1 MSLNNLSIRLQV
13 LIPLLLASLLMIL
26 MIGIGKRDID
36 NAIGDMNDT
45 TVSVTRHKDDIA
57 TLIHATYRL
66 RTTAIYGL
74 YDPERFATLPGDLT
88 AAERRSAPS
97 WPDWSSPAPSRTTA
111 GWRSPCRPTSATPA
125 TTCCRCWPPSTR
137 VAVIPPPMS
146 RPAYAFASWGRSHQ
160 ADRCH
165 VGAHQP
171 ADPG

>member
-1 MSLNNLSIRLQV
+1 
-13 LIPLLLASLLMIL
+13 MIL
-26 MIGIGKRDID
+26 MIGIGKQDID
-36 NAIGDMNDT
+36 SAIGDMNDT

-88 AAERRSAPS
+88 AAEQEIGSILARLVITGAEQ
-97 WPDWSSPAPSRTTA
+97 DNSRV
-111 GWRSPCRPTSATPA
+111 GPPCRPTSATPA